1 MKAKIG
7 DRMKGYYE
15 DRNRTYL
22 TRRIPV
28 VLRIDGRAFHTFTKG
43 LKKPFDSIFMNSM
56 IDTTL
61 ELCKNIQGC
70 VIGYTQSDEISLVLQ
85 DDKTFVT
92 DAWFD
97 YNVQK
102 MCSIAASMATTYF
115 NRSFER
121 YVKMYMLGR
130 PANEYTAVLR
140 SKVNAD
146 KFFDCRCFNI
156 PVEEVTNYIY
166 WRQID
171 ARRNSVASCAQSL
184 YSQKELHGKGTPAQI
199 EMIMEKDFMW
209 EELPSY
215 QKWGTLCYKMLD
227 EPSGREFWTE
237 NLSIPLLIGAD
248 RSIVDSRISFSEEE

>member
-1 MKAKIG
+1 MKDKIG
-7 DRMKGYYE
+7 DRMKDYYE

-22 TRRIPV
+22 TRRTPV
-28 VLRIDGRAFHTFTKG
+28 VLRLDGRAFHTFTKG
-43 LKKPFDSIFMNSM
+43 LKKPFDDIFMQAM
-56 IDTTL
+56 MDTTM

-85 DDKTFVT
+85 DYKTLVT

-102 MCSIAASMATTYF
+102 MCSIAASMATAYF

-121 YVKMYMLGR
+121 CVKLYMMKGSHD
-130 PANEYTAVLR
+130 EYSNKLR
-140 SKVNAD
+140 IKVTAD

-156 PVEEVTNYIY
+156 PVSEVTNYIY

-184 YSQKELHGKGTPAQI
+184 YSQKELHCKSTSAQI
-199 EMIMEKDFMW
+199 EMMLAKDFMW
-209 EELPSY
+209 EELPNY
-215 QKWGTLCYKMLD
+215 KKWGTLFYKVLD
-227 EPSGREFWTE
+227 EYDDREVWVE
-237 NLSIPLLIGAD
+237 DLGSPLLIGAD
-248 RSIVDSRISFSEEE
+248 RNIVDSRISFSEEK

>member
-1 MKAKIG
+1 MKDKLG

-22 TRRIPV
+22 TRRTPV

-43 LKKPFDSIFMNSM
+43 LKKPFDEILMQSM

-85 DDKTFVT
+85 DYKTLVT

-121 YVKMYMLGR
+121 Y
-130 PANEYTAVLR
+130 ANLYLFGAPTTNYTEALR
-140 SKVNAD
+140 RKIHAD
-146 KFFDCRCFNI
+146 KFFDCRCFNLPI
-156 PVEEVTNYIY
+156 EEVTNYIY

-171 ARRNSVASCAQSL
+171 ARRNSVASCAQAL
-184 YSQKELHGKGTPAQI
+184 YSQKELHGKGTSAQI
-199 EMIMEKDFMW
+199 EMMQEKDFMW
-209 EELPSY
+209 EELPPY
-215 QKWGTLCYKMLD
+215 KKWGTLCYKVMDD
-227 EPSGREFWTE
+227 EDGREVWTE
-237 NLSIPLLIGAD
+237 DLHAPLLFGVD
-248 RSIVDSRISFSEEE
+248 RNIVDRRIVFSEEG

>member
-1 MKAKIG
+1 MKDKLG

-15 DRNRTYL
+15 DRNLSYL
-22 TRRIPV
+22 TRRTPV
-28 VLRIDGRAFHTFTKG
+28 VLRIDGRAFHTFTRG
-43 LKKPFDSIFMNSM
+43 LKKPFDEILMQSM

-85 DDKTFVT
+85 DYKTLVT

-121 YVKMYMLGR
+121 YAKLYMMGGS
-130 PANEYTAVLR
+130 ATGYTEVLR
-140 SKVNAD
+140 RKVNAD
-146 KFFDCRCFNI
+146 KFFDCRCFNLPI
-156 PVEEVTNYIY
+156 EEVTNYIY

-184 YSQKELHGKGTPAQI
+184 YSQKELHGKGTSAQI
-199 EMIMEKDFMW
+199 EMMQEKDFMW
-209 EELPSY
+209 EELPPY
-215 QKWGTLCYKMLD
+215 KKWGTLCYKIMDD
-227 EPSGREFWTE
+227 EDGREVWTE
-237 NLSIPLLIGAD
+237 DLHAPLLFGVD
-248 RSIVDSRISFSEEE
+248 RNIVDKRIIFAEEN